1 MSWGLCLF
9 FLCLFGLSRGTV
21 RLDRYINDC
30 RDPSLYNVEFHK
42 LPLER
47 KALVVALKDIQ
58 PGQEIF
64 VDYGR

>member
-1 MSWGLCLF
+1 A
-9 FLCLFGLSRGTV
+9 
-21 RLDRYINDC
+21 RYINDC
-30 RDPSLYNVEFHK
+30 RNPSMYNVAFEK

-64 VDYGR
+64 ADYGR